1 MEKIIIKDVNKSY
14 GDIKAV
20 NNLSFKIEEGKIY
33 GILGP
38 NGAGKTTTIRM
49 LLNIIPPDSGE
60 ILIDNKPF
68 EEKMKERIGYLP
80 EERGLY
86 RKLKVKDTLCF
97 FGELKGMKPNEAL
110 KSAEEWVDKIGLSE
124 WFDKKIEEL
133 SKGMQQK
140 IQFITSIIHNPDIII
155 FDEPF
160 SGLDPL
166 NTEILLDIMLE
177 MKKKG
182 STILF
187 STHILEHAEKLVDGV
202 TLIKNGK
209 NVLTG
214 SLEEI
219 RNRYSANLY
228 KIEIEEEN
236 DDEKIKKFPYI
247 KEINSFGKE
256 FEIEIKKEIEPTKFL
271 KDIVEEG
278 IKINKFERIQPSLKN
293 IYLKLMKEEEK

>member
-1 MEKIIIKDVNKSY
+1 MEKIIVKDVNKSY
-14 GDIKAV
+14 GEVHAV
-20 NNLSFKIEEGKIY
+20 KQLSFNIGEGKIY

-68 EEKMKERIGYLP
+68 EEKMKEKIGYLP

-97 FGELKGMKPNEAL
+97 FGELKGMKPKEAL
-110 KSAEEWVDKIGLSE
+110 KSAESWIEKIGLSE
-124 WFDKKIEEL
+124 WFDRKVEEL

-202 TLIKNGK
+202 TLIKKGE

-219 RNRYSANLY
+219 RNKYSANLY
-228 KIEIEEEN
+228 KIELED

-247 KEINSFGKE
+247 QEFNSFGKE

-271 KDIVEEG
+271 KDIVEAG

-293 IYLKLMKEEEK
+293 IYLKVMKEEEK

>member
-1 MEKIIIKDVNKSY
+1 MDKIEIKNVSKAY
-14 GDIKAV
+14 GSVKAV
-20 NNLSFKIEEGKIY
+20 DNFSVNIQEGKIH

-49 LLNIIPPDSGE
+49 LLNIISPDSGE
-60 ILIDNKPF
+60 ILIDGKPF
-68 EEKMKERIGYLP
+68 EEEMKNRIGYLP

-97 FGELKGMKPNEAL
+97 FGELKGMKPKEAL
-110 KSAEEWVDKIGLSE
+110 KEAEIWIEKIGLKD
-124 WFDKKIEEL
+124 WFNRKIEEL

-140 IQFITSIIHNPDIII
+140 IQFVSSIIHSPEIII

-177 MKKKG
+177 MKRKG

-187 STHILEHAEKLVDGV
+187 STHILEHAEKLVDNV

-209 NVLTG
+209 NVLSGT
-214 SLEEI
+214 LESVKSK
-219 RNRYSANLY
+219 YSANLFR
-228 KIEIEEEN
+228 IVLEEE
-236 DDEKIKKFPYI
+236 DPKIKEFPYI
-247 KEINSFGKE
+247 KDINDFGKE
-256 FEIEIKKEIEPTKFL
+256 FEIEVEDNIDSVKFL
-271 KDIVEEG
+271 KDIVSAG
-278 IKINKFERIQPSLKN
+278 IRIEKFEKVQPSLTN
-293 IYLKLMKEEEK
+293 IYLKVMKEEN

>member
-1 MEKIIIKDVNKSY
+1 MDKIEIKNVSKAY
-14 GDIKAV
+14 GSVKAV
-20 NNLSFKIEEGKIY
+20 DNFSVNIQEGKIH

-49 LLNIIPPDSGE
+49 LLNIISPDSGE
-60 ILIDNKPF
+60 ILIDGKPF
-68 EEKMKERIGYLP
+68 EEEMKNRIGYLP

-97 FGELKGMKPNEAL
+97 FGELKGMKPKEAL
-110 KSAEEWVDKIGLSE
+110 KEAEIWIEKIGLKD
-124 WFDKKIEEL
+124 WFNRKIEEL

-140 IQFITSIIHNPDIII
+140 IQFVSSIIHSPEIII

-177 MKKKG
+177 MKRKG

-187 STHILEHAEKLVDGV
+187 STHILEHAEKLVDNV

-209 NVLTG
+209 NVLSGT
-214 SLEEI
+214 LESVKSK
-219 RNRYSANLY
+219 YSANLFRVVL
-228 KIEIEEEN
+228 EEE
-236 DDEKIKKFPYI
+236 DPKIKEFPYI
-247 KEINSFGKE
+247 KDINDFGKE
-256 FEIEIKKEIEPTKFL
+256 FEIEVEDNIDSVKFL
-271 KDIVEEG
+271 KDIVSAG
-278 IKINKFERIQPSLKN
+278 IRIEKFEKVQPSLTN
-293 IYLKLMKEEEK
+293 IYLKVMKEEN

>member
-1 MEKIIIKDVNKSY
+1 MDKIEIKNVSKSY
-14 GDIKAV
+14 GSVKAV
-20 NNLSFKIEEGKIY
+20 DNFSVNIQEGKIH

-49 LLNIIPPDSGE
+49 LLNIISPDSGE
-60 ILIDNKPF
+60 ILIDGKLF
-68 EEKMKERIGYLP
+68 EEEMKNRIGYLL

-97 FGELKGMKPNEAL
+97 FGELKGMKPKEAL
-110 KSAEEWVDKIGLSE
+110 KEAEIWIEKIGLKD
-124 WFDKKIEEL
+124 WFNRKIEEL

-140 IQFITSIIHNPDIII
+140 IQFVSSIIHSPEIII

-177 MKKKG
+177 MKRKG

-187 STHILEHAEKLVDGV
+187 STHILEHAEKLVDNV

-209 NVLTG
+209 NVLSGT
-214 SLEEI
+214 LESVKSK
-219 RNRYSANLY
+219 YSANLFRVVL
-228 KIEIEEEN
+228 EEE
-236 DDEKIKKFPYI
+236 DPKIKEFPYI
-247 KEINSFGKE
+247 KDINDFGKE
-256 FEIEIKKEIEPTKFL
+256 FEIEVEDNIDSVKFL
-271 KDIVEEG
+271 KDIVSAG
-278 IKINKFERIQPSLKN
+278 IRIEKFEKVQPSLTN
-293 IYLKLMKEEEK
+293 IYLKVMKEEN

>member
-1 MEKIIIKDVNKSY
+1 MDKIEIKNVSKAY
-14 GDIKAV
+14 GSVKAV
-20 NNLSFKIEEGKIY
+20 DNFSVNIQEGKIH

-49 LLNIIPPDSGE
+49 LLNIISPDSGE
-60 ILIDNKPF
+60 ILIDGKPF
-68 EEKMKERIGYLP
+68 EEEMKNRIGYLP

-97 FGELKGMKPNEAL
+97 FGELKGMKPKEAL
-110 KSAEEWVDKIGLSE
+110 KEAEIWIEKIGLKD
-124 WFDKKIEEL
+124 WFNRKIEEL

-140 IQFITSIIHNPDIII
+140 IQFVSSIIHSPEIII

-177 MKKKG
+177 MKRKG

-187 STHILEHAEKLVDGV
+187 STHILEHAEKLVDNV

-209 NVLTG
+209 NVLSGT
-214 SLEEI
+214 LESVKSK
-219 RNRYSANLY
+219 YSANLFRVVL
-228 KIEIEEEN
+228 EEE
-236 DDEKIKKFPYI
+236 DPKIKEFPYI
-247 KEINSFGKE
+247 KDINDFGKE
-256 FEIEIKKEIEPTKFL
+256 FEIEVEDNIDSVKFL
-271 KDIVEEG
+271 KDIVSAG
-278 IKINKFERIQPSLKN
+278 IRIEKFEKVQPSLTN
-293 IYLKLMKEEEK
+293 IYLKVMKEES

>member
-1 MEKIIIKDVNKSY
+1 MEKIIVKNINKSY
-14 GDIKAV
+14 GDVRAV
-20 NNLSFKIEEGKIY
+20 QELSFNIGEGKIY

-68 EEKMKERIGYLP
+68 EEKMKEKIGYLP

-97 FGELKGMKPNEAL
+97 FGELKGMKPKQAL
-110 KSAEEWVDKIGLSE
+110 KSAKEWVEKVELSE
-124 WFDKKIEEL
+124 WFERKIEEL

-140 IQFITSIIHNPDIII
+140 IQFISSIIHNPDIIV

-177 MKKKG
+177 MRKKG

-187 STHILEHAEKLVDGV
+187 STHILEHAEKLVDSI
-202 TLIKNGK
+202 TLIKKGR

-219 RNRYSANLY
+219 KNKYSANLFR
-228 KIEIEEEN
+228 IELEEDNVKLKE
-236 DDEKIKKFPYI
+236 FPYI

-256 FEIEIKKEIEPTKFL
+256 YEIEIEDDIDGAKFL
-271 KDIVEEG
+271 KDIVENG
-278 IKINKFERIQPSLKN
+278 IRIDKFEKIRPSLKN
-293 IYLKLMKEEEK
+293 IYLKVMKEEEQK